1 MLISVTSGTY
11 GCRLGEDAYTLNC
24 KVMWYTITK
33 IICGFSVFAGIILA
47 FLGHRYYM
55 YSQFIFGTYASG
67 LLAFIFI
74 VVVHNGILVSY
85 TEQVGLSV
93 AIGIIGEF
101 SLMMSKTVPFERIQQ
116 SCLLYFR
123 WISLDGGLVFP
134 GNSTPEHISISDAHR
149 IPYGQHFCLF
159 ATD

>member
-1 MLISVTSGTY
+1 M
-11 GCRLGEDAYTLNC
+11 GEDAFTLNC

-55 YSQFIFGTYASG
+55 FSQFLFGTYASG

-93 AIGIIGEF
+93 AIGVIGESCCKILGIYF
-101 SLMMSKTVPFERIQQ
+101 SDFFTNSILMR
-116 SCLLYFR
+116 
-123 WISLDGGLVFP
+123 
-134 GNSTPEHISISDAHR
+134 
-149 IPYGQHFCLF
+149 
-159 ATD
+159 